1 MLILQAYTCQC
12 EKKTLMANW
21 AVLGATNVQGL
32 PWRPSLTTTSI
43 GNFNV
48 HANLSNFLINIP
60 SWPSITSNRRQRV
73 KPFMCNSVPIER
85 LPNEND
91 CGAHKS
97 ERKALRELCGNAVP
111 GYILDRIEEVGFAVA
126 TDVQEQ
132 ALPVVL
138 SGVDCIIH
146 AQTGSGKTL
155 AYLLAIFAVVDAR
168 RTAVQ
173 ALIVVPTRELGMQV
187 TKAARLLAASYPKNV
202 GLANKESIN
211 VMPLLD
217 GGSLNRQ
224 KIWLKAEPPQI
235 MVATLG
241 CLCQLLEKEI
251 LKLDAI
257 KVLVTDEVDS
267 IFGAA
272 KQTYLLRKLL
282 TSYTSINNR
291 QTIFASASIPQHRQF
306 IDNCIQQK
314 WTKRDVVHV
323 HVHPIEPMPS
333 RLSHRYITYQKD
345 EKLDI
350 LASLLQVDTPKSGII
365 FVNKQE
371 LRKGNHLL
379 VATDIAARGLDL
391 PETSHIYNFD
401 LPKSA
406 TDYLH
411 RAGRTGRKPFSNE
424 KSLITN
430 LITTNERF
438 VLERIENELSFTC
451 EEITL

>member
-1 MLILQAYTCQC
+1 
-12 EKKTLMANW
+12 
-21 AVLGATNVQGL
+21 
-32 PWRPSLTTTSI
+32 R
-43 GNFNV
+43 
-48 HANLSNFLINIP
+48 
-60 SWPSITSNRRQRV
+60 
-73 KPFMCNSVPIER
+73 IET

-91 CGAHKS
+91 YEAHKS
-97 ERKALRELCGNAVP
+97 QRKTLSELCGTAVP
-111 GYILDRIEEVGFAVA
+111 HFILQRAEEVGFVVP

-138 SGVDCIIH
+138 SGLDCIIH
-146 AQTGSGKTL
+146 SQTGSGKTL
-155 AYLLAIFAVVDAR
+155 AYLLAIFAAIDAH

-187 TKAARLLAASYPKNV
+187 TKVVRVLAASYPKNA
-202 GLANKESIN
+202 GPRNKGSVN
-211 VMPLLD
+211 VMALLD
-217 GGSLNRQ
+217 GGTLRRQ
-224 KIWLKAEPPQI
+224 KIWLKAEAPQI
-235 MVATLG
+235 MVATLS
-241 CLCQLLEKEI
+241 CLCQLLEKES
-251 LKLDAI
+251 LKPDAI
-257 KVLVTDEVDS
+257 KVLVIDEVDS

-333 RLSHRYITYQKD
+333 RLSHRYVTYQKN

-350 LASLLQVDTPKSGII
+350 LVSLLQVDMPKSGII
-365 FVNKQE
+365 FVNEQSEKSKKAGLPPTTNAVTEHLRQFYSKQCGKSYDSE
-371 LRKGNHLL
+371 ILLLEENMNFNARTASLSEVRQGRHIL

-411 RAGRTGRKPFSNE
+411 RAGRTGRKPFSDE
-424 KSLITN
+424 KSMVTN

-438 VLERIENELSFTC
+438 VLERMENELSFIC
-451 EEITL
+451 QELTL